1 MEAVMVRSLV
11 VLALVSTCVAAC
23 SQPQT
28 TPPPS
33 GSAEQ
38 TQSPGASSSAPASQ
52 PAAPPETTTAAAPA
66 ASPRAA
72 GHPAETTA
80 PAAARPSTVGAA
92 PSAAAP
98 AGAAEPAA
106 LAAPPAPPVPQ
117 FKEVTIPAGTTLN
130 VKLLSNLAS
139 NTSHIEDA
147 VKGSIA
153 RPVLVDGTTALPEG
167 TSISGSVTQVSES
180 GRVKGRAS
188 IGFKFDRLSVGSE
201 THRIQ
206 TAAVTREAAADKK
219 SDVKK
224 GGIGAGLG
232 AVVGGVVGG
241 GKGAAIGAVAGGAGT
256 VMATKGDE
264 IELPAGTTV
273 TVHLQEPLTVTVPL
287 K

>member
-1 MEAVMVRSLV
+1 MVRSLV
-11 VLALVSTCVAAC
+11 VLALVSACVAAC

-52 PAAPPETTTAAAPA
+52 PGAPPETPTAAA
-66 ASPRAA
+66 PRAA
-72 GHPAETTA
+72 GHPAET
-80 PAAARPSTVGAA
+80 
-92 PSAAAP
+92 PSAAAS
-98 AGAAEPAA
+98 AAAAPAA
-106 LAAPPAPPVPQ
+106 SPAPPVPQ

-153 RPVLVDGTTALPEG
+153 KAVLVDGTTALPEG
-167 TSISGSVTQVSES
+167 TSISGLVTQVSES

-206 TAAVTREAAADKK
+206 TATVTREAASDKK

-224 GGIGAGLG
+224 GGVGAGLG

-264 IELPAGTTV
+264 IELPAGTAV

>member
-1 MEAVMVRSLV
+1 MEAVMVRSLA
-11 VLALVSTCVAAC
+11 VLALVSTCVTAC

-28 TPPPS
+28 NPPAS
-33 GSAEQ
+33 GTAEQ
-38 TQSPGASSSAPASQ
+38 MQSPGASSSAPASQ
-52 PAAPPETTTAAAPA
+52 PAAAPETTTAARAP
-66 ASPRAA
+66 S
-72 GHPAETTA
+72 HPADSPTA
-80 PAAARPSTVGAA
+80 APVRPSNIGAA

-98 AGAAEPAA
+98 SAAAEPAA
-106 LAAPPAPPVPQ
+106 PAAPPAPPVPQ
-117 FKEVTIPAGTTLN
+117 FKDVTIPAGTTLN

-147 VKGSIA
+147 VKGSIT
-153 RPVLVDGTTALPEG
+153 RPVVVDGTTALPDG

-206 TAAVTREAAADKK
+206 TATVTREAAADKK

-232 AVVGGVVGG
+232 AVVGGVIGG

-264 IELPAGTTV
+264 IELPAGTVV